1 MINRHVSYIKYYL
14 SNKPLPKWLFCKW
27 SKSGSFFPFFH
38 FSVFLLNSV
47 FPFHPKYLII
57 VKIYYIH
64 YIIYVIY
71 YRSKIK
77 MSIFVDDINIKHI
90 ISFMAFVGKIKQQK
104 NNLKLWGSLTMSQ
117 TLTYQQNPITTTNNN
132 PKSNNI
138 KWSFDIDTVHW
149 YITNINDDIERQWK
163 KIWRKIL
170 FISFAVKWFYFPFD
184 I

>member
-1 MINRHVSYIKYYL
+1 MIKIRFI
-14 SNKPLPKWLFCKW
+14 F
-27 SKSGSFFPFFH
+27 SFF
-38 FSVFLLNSV
+38 LINSV
-47 FPFHPKYLII
+47 FPFHPRYLII

-64 YIIYVIY
+64 YIIYMY
-71 YRSKIK
+71 KSKIK

-90 ISFMAFVGKIKQQK
+90 ISFMVFVGEKTENIKK
-104 NNLKLWGSLTMSQ
+104 NLKLWGSLTMSQ
-117 TLTYQQNPITTTNNN
+117 TSTYQQNPITTTNNN

-138 KWSFDIDTVHW
+138 KWSFEIDTVHW
-149 YITNINDDIERQWK
+149 YITNINDGIERQWK